1 MNEFPS
7 HFRENADAS
16 IGFSFIRV
24 YNLWHRKIKSELQ
37 KIELTHPQFVILAT
51 LGYLEQFNTEITQIN
66 ISQNADMDVMT
77 VSTILKNM
85 ENKQWII
92 RFPSEKDTRA
102 KAVSL
107 TEKGSGKLAAALP
120 VVESIDSQFFGKL
133 AEKQM
138 EFNQL
143 LHIFLE
149 GGTDD
154 D

>member
-51 LGYLEQFNTEITQIN
+51 LGYLEQFNAEITQIN

-102 KAVSL
+102 KSRFFNGKRFRKISSSF
-107 TEKGSGKLAAALP
+107 TCSGK
-120 VVESIDSQFFGKL
+120 
-133 AEKQM
+133 
-138 EFNQL
+138 NR
-143 LHIFLE
+143 
-149 GGTDD
+149 
-154 D
+154 